1 MRNGN
6 GRETS
11 ALAHC
16 AKLTEASGSNFY
28 LAFLPM
34 PIDRREGIF
43 AVYAFC
49 RVVDD
54 IVDEPEA
61 GVEPRRELDRWRER
75 VRRITRGEALAQDEH
90 PVAIGL
96 EVTHSRFPLR
106 EDDLLAVI
114 DGVEMDLDLRRYET
128 SDMLALYCERVAGRV
143 GCLCLPVFGA
153 GDEARPYALVL
164 GRAFQL
170 TNILR
175 DVPRDAAIG
184 RLYLPLDTLA
194 LHGAREEDVRA
205 GHRTPEVVA
214 AMRAVG
220 DEARG
225 LFERADLLLPADE
238 RDILYPALIMSAIY
252 RRVLEQ
258 LRALDFDC
266 WSDRVSLP
274 RSTKALLALGVFARD
289 KILRTW

>member
-1 MRNGN
+1 MSRGSD
-6 GRETS
+6 RETA
-11 ALAHC
+11 ALSRC
-16 AKLTEASGSNFY
+16 ADLTRASGSNFY

-34 PIDRREGIF
+34 PADRREGIF

-54 IVDEPEA
+54 IVDEPA
-61 GVEPRRELDRWRER
+61 PGIDPRRELDRWRER
-75 VRRITRGEALAQDEH
+75 VRRIAQGSPLSGDEH

-96 EVTHSRFPLR
+96 EVTHSRFHLR

-114 DGVEMDLDLRRYET
+114 DGVEMDLDLTRHET
-128 SDMLALYCERVAGRV
+128 SESLALYCERVAGRV

-153 GDEARPYALVL
+153 GDEARPYALSL

-184 RLYLPLDTLA
+184 RLYLPLDLLS
-194 LHGAREEDVRA
+194 LHGAREADVRA
-205 GHRTPEVVA
+205 GRRTPEVL
-214 AMRAVG
+214 AVLRTLG
-220 DEARG
+220 EDARG
-225 LFERADLLLPADE
+225 LFERADSLLRPE
-238 RDILYPALIMSAIY
+238 QREILYPAIIMSSIY
-252 RRVLEQ
+252 RRLLDR
-258 LRALDFDC
+258 LRAEDFDC
-266 WSDRVSLP
+266 WAERVSLP

-289 KILRTW
+289 KVLRTW